1 MKKIFILSFIM
12 LLAFSG
18 CALFQKGGTGSEGAA
33 QPKQETLN
41 QTFYGFPDIPV
52 PKELAYVPEKSFV
65 YENPAMKA
73 GVMFLNGNVEMQSL
87 ENYFKIN
94 MAKNGWRYV
103 NSFRYRDVVLNYQKE
118 DRTCNIKMSRGSFQT
133 EVEIWVGPAE
143 KTTPQ
148 KGNGPK

>member
-18 CALFQKGGTGSEGAA
+18 CTLFQKGTTGSEGTT
-33 QPKQETLN
+33 QPRQEVAN
-41 QTFYGFPDIPV
+41 QAFYGFPDIPV
-52 PKELAYVPEKSFV
+52 PKELTYVPEKSFI
-65 YENPAMKA
+65 YENPAMRA
-73 GVMFLNGNVEMQSL
+73 GVMFLNGNVDMQSL

-103 NSFRYRDVVLNYQKE
+103 NSFRYKDVVLNYQKE
-118 DRTCNIKMSRGSFQT
+118 DRTCNIKMSRGAFQT

-143 KTTPQ
+143 KTTPL